1 MARRPAARSLLNSYL
16 MQEQAMD
23 AELARVLELA
33 ARQSAAQVRRLNLKK
48 GTSVGARVRA
58 AQFQTVLSEI
68 FKIQSDLWNGSIR
81 ETIERNLI
89 RAERAAEAAL
99 EDVGLILE
107 NAVGE
112 RRADALLQTFR
123 TAARAGMALD
133 RHRRAR
139 ALSPRVWKNASL
151 AQGRVERLIRAGIIQ
166 GLSARELAQNVRS
179 HISPTTPGGVGYAAM
194 RLART
199 ELNNA
204 FHEHQKTIAV
214 SAPWVASVKWNLSGT
229 HKSRTKGTDKCD
241 VMATQNIHDLGRG
254 RYPADEIPDKPHPQ
268 CLCFTT
274 YDSVSRRD
282 MLDMLPAIVRARRST
297 A

>member
-1 MARRPAARSLLNSYL
+1 MPRRPAARSLLNSFL
-16 MQEQAMD
+16 GEQVQVD
-23 AELARVLELA
+23 AELAQVLQLA

-58 AQFQTVLSEI
+58 AQFQQVLSEI
-68 FKIQSDLWNGSIR
+68 LRIQSDLWVDGVQG
-81 ETIERNLI
+81 TILRNLE
-89 RAERAAEAAL
+89 RAERAAEASL
-99 EDVGLILE
+99 DDVGLILE

-112 RRADALLQTFR
+112 RRAAALLEGFR
-123 TAARAGMALD
+123 QAAKAGMRLD
-133 RHRRAR
+133 RTRRAR
-139 ALSPRVWKNASL
+139 ALSARVWKNASL

-166 GLSARELAQNVRS
+166 GLTARELAQNVRS

-204 FHEHQKTIAV
+204 FHEAQKHTAA
-214 SAPWVASVKWNLSGT
+214 APWVRAVRWNLSGT
-229 HKSRTKGTDKCD
+229 HKSRVKGTDKCD
-241 VMATQNIHDLGRG
+241 LMATQNIFDLGPG

-268 CLCFTT
+268 CLCFVT
-274 YDSVSRRD
+274 YESVSETE
-282 MLDMLPAIVRARRST
+282 MLDMLPAIVRARRAT